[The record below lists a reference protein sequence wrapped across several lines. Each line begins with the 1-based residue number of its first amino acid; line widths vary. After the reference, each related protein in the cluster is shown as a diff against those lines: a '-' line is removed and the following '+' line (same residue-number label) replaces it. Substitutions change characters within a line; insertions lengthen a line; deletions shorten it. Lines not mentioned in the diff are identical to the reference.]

1 MEQRGEEEAWAA
13 RVALDSS
20 HVMYASWALTY
31 LYMGDVGCE
40 MWDHVMYASWALTYS
55 RLIMWL
61 AISTIE
67 DATAAGIWPARIC
80 LNMGLRWRRHCWYL
94 R

>member
-1 MEQRGEEEAWAA
+1 MRRRRAAA

-31 LYMGDVGCE
+31 SR
-40 MWDHVMYASWALTYS
+40 SWALIS

-67 DATAAGIWPARIC
+67 DATASGIWPARIC